1 MWNIQYVEDTLKD
14 KLDILKDKDIF
25 IRDCDYSRD
34 MTQTVLNRQKLV
46 QKINDLEE
54 IRDEMRKCVAIED
67 MNEYIAQKAL
77 VYTLIQ
83 KYKGEV
89 PTDSVAITM
98 QA

>member
-1 MWNIQYVEDTLKD
+1 MWNIRYVEDTLKD